1 MSGFYSMAVQ
11 QTALDSHALVDI
23 VVGNTNY
30 RKEVMSLHYIL
41 VHEFDTGCPA
51 YYENFQGTG
60 FPCPVCGVELVKVG
74 EGVGE

>member
-1 MSGFYSMAVQ
+1 
-11 QTALDSHALVDI
+11 
-23 VVGNTNY
+23 
-30 RKEVMSLHYIL
+30 MSLHYIL